1 MTELTARSVAG
12 SVRRFVE
19 PRGVDE
25 LIVTGGGASNSHL
38 LSRIGTLLAPL
49 PVTTG
54 GAAGIDADAKEAIA
68 FAALAWAHIHGL
80 AGNVPEVT
88 GASGP
93 RRLGSRTPA

>member
-1 MTELTARSVAG
+1 
-12 SVRRFVE
+12 
-19 PRGVDE
+19 
-25 LIVTGGGASNSHL
+25 
-38 LSRIGTLLAPL
+38 L

-54 GAAGIDADAKEAIA
+54 DAAGIDADAKEAIA